1 MPNPNQANLP
11 VTKRE
16 KELLDYAKQRYE
28 QQTNGRTDWGAFA
41 VLGALAL
48 LAGVGIAIAAAQSTQ
63 RNRVSVTCPYCSNAV
78 EILIA
83 GDRLPVAERYTC
95 PYEGCGKEF
104 IVKFPT

>member
-16 KELLDYAKQRYE
+16 KELLDYTKQRYE

-48 LAGVGIAIAAAQSTQ
+48 LAGVGVAIAQAQQ
-63 RNRVSVTCPYCSNAV
+63 RPRNQALVICPYCHRQIDIMV
-78 EILIA
+78 A
-83 GDRLPVAERYTC
+83 GEKLPIAERYIC
-95 PYEGCGKEF
+95 PHQDCGQEF
-104 IVKFPT
+104 IVRFQP

>member
-16 KELLDYAKQRYE
+16 KELLDYAKQRYD
-28 QQTNGRTDWGAFA
+28 QQTNGRTDWGAFV

-48 LAGVGIAIAAAQSTQ
+48 LAGIGMGVALAQRQGS
-63 RNRVSVTCPYCSNAV
+63 NRVLTTCPYCNGSV

-95 PYEGCGKEF
+95 PYEGCGQDF
-104 IVKFPT
+104 IVRFQN